1 MMVGPSKAGMI
12 YYTLPLF
19 SGFLAYLFL
28 KEDISII
35 HFYSVFLI
43 VSGIL
48 TANYEF
54 KNLRNWFNERG
65 LIFILLSIAVLGPSV
80 VSWFALEVEFWRE
93 LRARNQ
99 RFAEYE
105 RMRQEC
111 P

>member
-1 MMVGPSKAGMI
+1 MSQG
-12 YYTLPLF
+12 
-19 SGFLAYLFL
+19 
-28 KEDISII
+28 
-35 HFYSVFLI
+35 
-43 VSGIL
+43 
-48 TANYEF
+48 
-54 KNLRNWFNERG
+54 
-65 LIFILLSIAVLGPSV
+65 IFILLSIAVLGPSV